1 MAKKKTSLREFQERL
16 ASRLSSAA
24 QGQAKTTL
32 LGFQAGQDNWLLNL
46 SDSGEI
52 VPLPPL
58 TTVPL
63 TKTWFAGIANI
74 RGNLYSV
81 ADFSA
86 FRGGEPTPL
95 NAASRLLLV
104 GTRQGSNAALLV
116 TRLLG
121 LKNPETF
128 SPETAS
134 GASAPWETD
143 HLIDGEGRQ
152 WKKLGVRELLADPGF
167 MEIGA

>member
-1 MAKKKTSLREFQERL
+1 MAKKISLREFQEHLAARL
-16 ASRLSSAA
+16 TSAA
-24 QGQAKTTL
+24 QGKASSAL
-32 LGFQAGQDNWLLNL
+32 LGVQTGADYWLLNL

-63 TKTWFAGIANI
+63 TKPWFSGIANI

-86 FRGGEPTPL
+86 LRGGEATPM

-104 GTRQGSNAALLV
+104 GTRHGSNAALLV
-116 TRLLG
+116 TRMLG
-121 LKNPETF
+121 LKNPDQF
-128 SPETAS
+128 TAV
-134 GASAPWETD
+134 SADDAQHPWEAE
-143 HLIDGEGRQ
+143 HLVDSDGRR
-152 WKKLGVRELLADPGF
+152 WKKLNVRALLADPDF